1 MLEVE
6 KKIWDSDF
14 FGFPIG
20 ECIIDCN
27 FQEKELDI
35 YKKKFKLFYLY
46 SQQSIENANFQHT
59 STRAEFLREI
69 SKSEIINSSK
79 EIRKVGI
86 SFEEIQMLKNLALL
100 SGEFSRF
107 KTDLNFKNGEFVNL
121 YYEWILKS
129 VKNYQEISTFGY
141 YQDNEILGFITLE
154 RKDSVYTIGLLGVA
168 LNQRG
173 KGIGKA
179 LVNQCIYET
188 QKCGIEKLFVV
199 TQGENQA
206 AISLYE
212 NHKFE
217 RINYTYIYHLWN
229 T

>member
-20 ECIIDCN
+20 ECTIDCN

-79 EIRKVGI
+79 EIRKVGK

-154 RKDSVYTIGLLGVA
+154 RKDSVYSIGLLGVA
-168 LNQRG
+168 QNQRG

-179 LVNQCIYET
+179 LVNQCIYEA
-188 QKCGIEKLFVV
+188 QKCGIEKLLVV

-212 NHKFE
+212 KQKFE

>member
-20 ECIIDCN
+20 ECTIDCN

-79 EIRKVGI
+79 EIRKVGK
-86 SFEEIQMLKNLALL
+86 SFEEIQMLNNLAL
-100 SGEFSRF
+100 
-107 KTDLNFKNGEFVNL
+107 
-121 YYEWILKS
+121 
-129 VKNYQEISTFGY
+129 
-141 YQDNEILGFITLE
+141 
-154 RKDSVYTIGLLGVA
+154 
-168 LNQRG
+168 
-173 KGIGKA
+173 
-179 LVNQCIYET
+179 
-188 QKCGIEKLFVV
+188 
-199 TQGENQA
+199 
-206 AISLYE
+206 
-212 NHKFE
+212 
-217 RINYTYIYHLWN
+217 
-229 T
+229 

>member
-1 MLEVE
+1 MRKYKCLT
-6 KKIWDSDF
+6 IW
-14 FGFPIG
+14 
-20 ECIIDCN
+20 
-27 FQEKELDI
+27 L
-35 YKKKFKLFYLY
+35 
-46 SQQSIENANFQHT
+46 
-59 STRAEFLREI
+59 
-69 SKSEIINSSK
+69 
-79 EIRKVGI
+79 
-86 SFEEIQMLKNLALL
+86 
-100 SGEFSRF
+100 
-107 KTDLNFKNGEFVNL
+107 
-121 YYEWILKS
+121 YEWILKS

-154 RKDSVYTIGLLGVA
+154 RKDSVYSIGLLGVA
-168 LNQRG
+168 QNQRG

-188 QKCGIEKLFVV
+188 QKCGIEKLLVV

-212 NHKFE
+212 KQKFE